1 MKVSFLIIFLTLTK
15 ALVVAQQVVDVTVVD
30 SKGVSK
36 TIKTD
41 KPDTVMKKAI
51 SKQIMIDAGPGSEPI
66 FRSKRD
72 SLSYLV
78 LENHIAAARTK
89 APEKLDSLYRE
100 YGKIME
106 GGILGYRKVYRA
118 SFTPLDS
125 LKLVKDLS
133 QINQVSIIK
142 FKGNKLPK
150 EIFTCKNLEELELV
164 NTSIKRIQG
173 KLNKLPKLKRLIVLN
188 NRPSVPLKLAKNT
201 KIKTM
206 IIRGENPS
214 LLPANYKGLKNLSL
228 LDLSNNNLEK
238 FPTGMT
244 QNKNLKQLLL
254 TNNAITLTQKE
265 DLPSL
270 QFLEKLDLSKNRI
283 RKVPA
288 QVSNFTSLKQLKFN
302 FNFIDEV
309 SPDLAKLEKL
319 EALSFYNNKLLSIPT
334 GVYQLKNLRELD
346 LYYNEIEKLEY
357 TGGQWPKLEVLYLS
371 FNRVYSVPDNIGK
384 LSLIREL
391 YLHDNRL
398 ISIPES
404 IGKLTSLKVLR
415 INNNLLTHL
424 PESLINLTALENID
438 FSNNSIST
446 LPIGLQNYTNLK
458 ILAMVNNPW
467 EESTKDT
474 VVSMAKELRK
484 RNVVVHL
491 NSYEI
496 DVEE

>member
-15 ALVVAQQVVDVTVVD
+15 GLVVAQQVVDVTVVD

-36 TIKTD
+36 TIKTN
-41 KPDTVMKKAI
+41 KPDTVMKKAM
-51 SKQIMIDAGPGSEPI
+51 SKQIMIDAGSGSEPI

-78 LENHIAAARTK
+78 LENHIAAA
-89 APEKLDSLYRE
+89 
-100 YGKIME
+100 
-106 GGILGYRKVYRA
+106 
-118 SFTPLDS
+118 
-125 LKLVKDLS
+125 
-133 QINQVSIIK
+133 
-142 FKGNKLPK
+142 
-150 EIFTCKNLEELELV
+150 
-164 NTSIKRIQG
+164 
-173 KLNKLPKLKRLIVLN
+173 
-188 NRPSVPLKLAKNT
+188 
-201 KIKTM
+201 
-206 IIRGENPS
+206 
-214 LLPANYKGLKNLSL
+214 
-228 LDLSNNNLEK
+228 
-238 FPTGMT
+238 
-244 QNKNLKQLLL
+244 
-254 TNNAITLTQKE
+254 
-265 DLPSL
+265 
-270 QFLEKLDLSKNRI
+270 
-283 RKVPA
+283 
-288 QVSNFTSLKQLKFN
+288 
-302 FNFIDEV
+302 
-309 SPDLAKLEKL
+309 
-319 EALSFYNNKLLSIPT
+319 
-334 GVYQLKNLRELD
+334 
-346 LYYNEIEKLEY
+346 
-357 TGGQWPKLEVLYLS
+357 
-371 FNRVYSVPDNIGK
+371 NRVYSVPDNIGK